1 MEGSYIPSPG
11 PNGMKSPTPQDLI
24 KVVLECKG
32 DVNQS
37 NTDGTT
43 PLFMASEFADIET
56 VRKLKGREGSGLLD
70 HLVNIPVSAEK
81 KNIPVSAG
89 EKKKS

>member
-1 MEGSYIPSPG
+1 
-11 PNGMKSPTPQDLI
+11 MKSPTPQDLI

-70 HLVNIPVSAEK
+70 HLVNIPVSA
-81 KNIPVSAG
+81 KNYHHHHQQQHHQQQQQQQQQHALPLNI
-89 EKKKS
+89 